1 MKRKILVSSVFAG
14 ALGLAAL
21 AAFAANADKKR
32 MPPQMVR
39 VAIVRDAREINLSI
53 DGPYDFRDADHG
65 KTIRTGPR
73 LPVSRVRL
81 LDKGIFIGMQVYPY
95 QRIII
100 EPLRDASVL
109 VNNRR
114 FRGNVTMV
122 RTADNRLT
130 AVNSINIEN
139 YVRGVLYHEVSHHWP
154 MEALKAQAVATR
166 TYALYALAGGANKDY
181 DVTNDIYSQVYG
193 GKDSERYRTGLA
205 VTHTVGEVLA
215 FKGKIL
221 PAYFHATCGGM
232 TEDAK
237 NLWAIDLAPLGG
249 VVCNFCQG
257 SPHMKW
263 KKNFRLK
270 DIQDVLNKHGYAV
283 GTIKDLII
291 VDRNRSERINN
302 IKITSREGK
311 ETLISGKDFREVLGP
326 NVLKSNNYEISMQGY
341 YVDFAGKGWGH
352 GVGLCQ
358 WGARGMALQQFT
370 YKQILSYYYPRAEMM
385 DYHDLPENRRP
396 APVAGK

>member
-1 MKRKILVSSVFAG
+1 MKRKILVSAVFAG
-14 ALGLAAL
+14 ALGLAGL
-21 AAFAANADKKR
+21 VAFAASADKKH

-39 VAIVRDAREINLSI
+39 VAIVRDAREISLNVE
-53 DGPYDFRDADHG
+53 GPYHFRDEGHG
-65 KTIRTGPR
+65 QVIAKGSR
-73 LPVSRVRL
+73 LPISRVRL

-100 EPLRDASVL
+100 EPLRDASVV

-114 FRGNVTMV
+114 FRGNVVLM
-122 RTADNRLT
+122 RTSDNRLT
-130 AVNSINIEN
+130 AVNSINIED

-154 MEALKAQAVATR
+154 MEAIKAQAVATR
-166 TYALYALAGGANKDY
+166 TYVLYAMAGATNKDY

-205 VTHTVGEVLA
+205 VTHTIGEVLV

-237 NLWAIDLAPLGG
+237 NLWDIDLAPLSG

-270 DIQDVLNKHGYAV
+270 DIQDALNKHGYAV
-283 GTIKDLII
+283 GPIKDLSI
-291 VDRNRSERINN
+291 VDRNRSERIDHL
-302 IKITSREGK
+302 KITSRDGK
-311 ETLISGKDFREVLGP
+311 EMLISGKDFREIMGP

-341 YVDFAGKGWGH
+341 YVDLTGKGWGH

-385 DYHDLPENRRP
+385 DYHDLSENRRP
-396 APVAGK
+396 APAGK

>member
-1 MKRKILVSSVFAG
+1 MKQKILVSAVFAG
-14 ALGLAAL
+14 ALGLAAF

-39 VAIVRDAREINLSI
+39 VAIVRDAREINLKV
-53 DGPYDFRDADHG
+53 DGPYHFRDADHG
-65 KTIRTGPR
+65 KVIGKGPR
-73 LPVSRVRL
+73 LPISRVRL

-100 EPLRDASVL
+100 EPLRDASVV

-114 FRGNVTMV
+114 FRGHVTV
-122 RTADNRLT
+122 IRTADNRLT
-130 AVNSINIEN
+130 AVNSINIED
-139 YVRGVLYHEVSHHWP
+139 YIRGVLYHEVSHHWP
-154 MEALKAQAVATR
+154 MEAIKAQAVATR
-166 TYALYALAGGANKDY
+166 TYVLYAMAGSTNKDY

-237 NLWAIDLAPLGG
+237 NLWGIDLAPLGG

-270 DIQDVLNKHGYAV
+270 DIRDALDRHGYAV
-283 GTIKDLII
+283 GAIRDLNI

-302 IKITSREGK
+302 IKITSRDGK
-311 ETLISGKDFREVLGP
+311 NLTISGKDFREAVGP
-326 NVLKSNNYEISMQGY
+326 NVLKSNDYEISMQGY
-341 YVDFAGKGWGH
+341 YVDLTGKGWGH

-370 YKQILSYYYPRAEMM
+370 YQQILSYYYPRAEIT
-385 DYHDLPENRRP
+385 DYHNLPVN
-396 APVAGK
+396 